1 MKKLIQSFNWVVEL
15 LLTAVVIVTVTAG
28 LMQVT
33 AGAVYASE
41 STQEEVPDREY
52 LKAENLPADT
62 DYVLVMDKSGSV
74 WSQVYNGEAGVF
86 EKIRNSAAQAFLRVA
101 AGTNNRIAV
110 VYFDKSADSEKN
122 GCLPTDI
129 NSEDG
134 FYSLMETLNYT
145 VPSGTAKTEE
155 NASTNIAAGLER
167 ACDILDTAGSSER
180 KKCIILFSD
189 GFNDLYVN
197 SNSKKVEFRKKA
209 KDEIFGTLIEGTSGE
224 RRDDGLTARIRDSKY
239 ELYCIY
245 LENPEA
251 KDQLAESRRLL
262 EKLVKVCKTDSEA
275 GDVKKF
281 YYVSGDLDEKTK
293 YFDLAKLFSEV
304 FYVSQNNSR
313 HQELP
318 MVSDADVQRSQ
329 IYVPNAAVSQL
340 NMFLVNVPKSSEP
353 VLRNTDTGETYSFG
367 RDANEPEMV
376 YYNIKHPQHGDYE
389 LVIPGAKDVR
399 GAYAY
404 YTDLRAAVDIE
415 KTNGFGYLPI
425 GRHSKVKTRCSFY
438 DSEGNPYEFA
448 DNEHFKLN
456 MYLSQDGSE
465 PAELP
470 MRWDGESWETAE
482 DIKIDEMGV
491 YTFTAKA
498 SLDNETLNT
507 LEYTKQIS
515 VTAMDY
521 WIFIYGVLAVI
532 AIFVIWKLY
541 VWLRR
546 KILRNIIAKKKNE
559 IEIEKREVEES
570 YKEINSKIEEHKI
583 CIAGYEECF
592 EYAPDFFAEQKA
604 AKAYL
609 LLNDPETLSLLDED
623 KDYKTLYKDAL
634 AGYVGFYNEAMNS
647 AEVSNNIVCDEKN
660 GINSLKSKLSQV
672 QSCLDKIRN
681 SKQEAETTA
690 KELEKLVKEVNG
702 KYERMDGAL
711 NEMRDLLGREFNCD
725 IKINW
730 PLTDER
736 YKVIAKAEKL
746 KYGLVLLDDLRAINL
761 NRDAGK
767 SLVTTFKEAIG
778 NHQTNIIISP
788 YQSENGKDGIELQS
802 DKDFGIKDRN
812 SNIPV
817 KSSELID
824 PEQPEGKKKHVA
836 KLEQGGQY
844 NLNFHTGDG
853 LGSLTLTLK

>member
-1 MKKLIQSFNWVVEL
+1 MKKLIQSFDWVVEL

-41 STQEEVPDREY
+41 STAEEVPDREY

-318 MVSDADVQRSQ
+318 MVSDADAQRSQ

-376 YYNIKHPQHGDYE
+376 YYNIKHPQYGNYE
-389 LVIPGAKDVR
+389 LVIPGATDAR

-482 DIKIDEMGV
+482 DIKIDEMGA

-507 LEYTKQIS
+507 LEYTKQLN

-521 WIFIYGVLAVI
+521 WVWIYGVLAVI
-532 AIFVIWKLY
+532 ALIVIWKLY

-546 KILRNIIAKKKNE
+546 KILRDKIAKEKEE
-559 IEIEKREVEES
+559 IEAEKLAVEERYKGINS
-570 YKEINSKIEEHKI
+570 ETFTHQDSITKYEGGFDKASWFFTEYKE
-583 CIAGYEECF
+583 
-592 EYAPDFFAEQKA
+592 
-604 AKAYL
+604 AKAL
-609 LLNDPETLSLLDED
+609 LRLSDPGTFKLLDEY
-623 KDYKTLYKDAL
+623 KDYGTLYKNAEKE
-634 AGYVGFYNEAMNS
+634 YVELYNAATNKA
-647 AEVSNNIVCDEKN
+647 AESSNIDSSKTD
-660 GINSLKSKLSQV
+660 GISTLKHKESQV
-672 QSCLDKIRN
+672 QSCLQEIRKF
-681 SKQEAETTA
+681 KQEAENKA
-690 KELEKLVKEVNG
+690 SVLEMIAEEANGNGELL
-702 KYERMDGAL
+702 YGAIDKMKDKM
-711 NEMRDLLGREFNCD
+711 NRDINCG
-725 IKINW
+725 IEINW
-730 PLTDER
+730 PSQSQR
-736 YKVIAKAEKL
+736 YYVDMEAEEFD
-746 KYGLVLLDDLRAINL
+746 YGIVAFDDLEAIPL
-761 NRDAGK
+761 KKG
-767 SLVTTFKEAIG
+767 LVTTSFKEAIG
-778 NHQTNIIISP
+778 NYETNIVILP
-788 YQSENGKDGIELQS
+788 YQTENGAEGIELQS
-802 DKDFGIKDRN
+802 DKDFGIADMY
-812 SNIPV
+812 SNMAV
-817 KSSELID
+817 KSCEPID
-824 PEQPEGKKKHVA
+824 PKQPDSGKKYVA
-836 KLEQGGQY
+836 KLEQGGRY
-844 NLNFHTGDG
+844 RLNFHTDDG
-853 LGSLTLTLK
+853 LGALTLILK